1 MIAERFGGKYS
12 LGLGMLCTAIFTFV
26 TPFVVHATNGNWVAV
41 VVVRVIEGLGE
52 VSE

>member
-26 TPFVVHATNGNWVAV
+26 TPFVVHATNGSWVAI